1 MINPIFSVIIP
12 IYNSSH
18 TIGKTIISVFRQTY
32 RNYEIIIIDD
42 GSTDNTQNILKKI
55 EDKRIRVFKI
65 KRSGGP
71 AKPRNYGINKSK
83 SNWICFLDSDDLWE
97 KNKLSIISKKIKK
110 KNFDI
115 LCHNEYLSSLNKINI
130 SKYGPF
136 KKNFYKNLLING
148 NTLSTS
154 AVTVSKKFLK
164 KNKLKFNE
172 SKKFVSVEDYDLWML
187 IAKKKANFL
196 FIDDVLGTYIIHDKG
211 ISQNNKKH
219 LNNLKNLLKNHVYHV
234 QNFESNKK
242 SLWIYFEKKI
252 HLLSLFDNFKKNKFI
267 TKTILSIL
275 NLCLLNPIFLM
286 NFLIRKLF

>member
-1 MINPIFSVIIP
+1 MISPLFSIIIP

-18 TIGKTIISVFRQTY
+18 TIGKTINSVLRQTY

-42 GSTDNTQNILKKI
+42 GSTDNTLNILKKI
-55 EDKRIRVFKI
+55 KDKRIRIFKI

-71 AKPRNYGINKSK
+71 AKPRNYGISKSK

-97 KNKLSIISKKIKK
+97 KNKLSIISKQIKK

-115 LCHNEYLSSLNKINI
+115 LCHNEYLCSLNKINI

-148 NTLSTS
+148 NSLSTS

-164 KNKLKFNE
+164 KNNLKFNE

-187 IAKKKANFL
+187 IANKKANFL

-242 SLWIYFEKKI
+242 SLWLYFEKKI
-252 HLLSLFDNFKKNKFI
+252 YLLSLFDNFKKNKSI